1 LKIEGKGYYDKNKWL
16 IDELSADLVQIHRIK
31 RVLHDAT
38 TKYQHAQII
47 KSATFGMC
55 LVLDGKIQSGE
66 KDEYIYHE
74 SLVHPAM
81 IAHPHPESVFIAGG
95 GEGATLR
102 DVLLHNTV
110 KKAVMV
116 DIDEEVVDLCRK
128 YLPTFH
134 RGSFD
139 DKRSE
144 IRYEDARAYIAETR
158 NRFDVAIIDLA
169 DPVEA
174 GPAQMLYTREFYQLV
189 KDKLKP
195 GGIMVVQSGQSGWI
209 NLNNFFAINSTLKS
223 VFKYVNPYQVYVP
236 SFVDLWG
243 FHTVSDQVD
252 VARLS
257 VAEINSRLAARVSG
271 KLNTYDG
278 ISHRGLF
285 SLPLRLRSKLART
298 RKVVTDSSPLVVY

>member
-1 LKIEGKGYYDKNKWL
+1 MEKINFYNKKRWL
-16 IDELSADLVQIHRIK
+16 IDELSSDLVQIHGIK
-31 RVLHDAT
+31 RILHE
-38 TKYQHAQII
+38 TKTRFQEAQIVNTV
-47 KSATFGMC
+47 TFGMC

-66 KDEYIYHE
+66 KDEFIYHE

-81 IAHPHPESVFIAGG
+81 IAHPCPENVFIAGG

-102 DVLLHNTV
+102 DVLLHKTV

-134 RGSFD
+134 SGSFD

-144 IRYEDARAYIAETR
+144 LRYEDARKYIADTGD
-158 NRFDVAIIDLA
+158 RFDVAIIDLA

-189 KDKLKP
+189 KDKLRP
-195 GGIMVVQSGQSGWI
+195 GGIMVVQSGQSGWM
-209 NLNNFFAINSTLKS
+209 NLGNFLAINGTLKS
-223 VFKYVNPYQVYVP
+223 IFKYVNPYQAYIP

-243 FHTVSDQVD
+243 YHTASDD
-252 VARLS
+252 LNAGRLTAR
-257 VAEINSRLAARVSG
+257 EINSRIA
-271 KLNTYDG
+271 
-278 ISHRGLF
+278 
-285 SLPLRLRSKLART
+285 
-298 RKVVTDSSPLVVY
+298 

>member
-1 LKIEGKGYYDKNKWL
+1 MEKTGFYNKNKWL
-16 IDELSADLVQIHRIK
+16 IDELSTDLVQIHGIK
-31 RVLHDAT
+31 RVLHDTT
-38 TKYQHAQII
+38 TKFQYAQIMET
-47 KSATFGMC
+47 ATFGIC

-81 IAHPHPESVFIAGG
+81 IAHPHPRNVFIAGG

-102 DVLLHNTV
+102 EVLMYKTV

-116 DIDEEVVDLCRK
+116 DIDEEVVNLCRK

-134 RGSFD
+134 RGAFD
-139 DKRSE
+139 DKRAE
-144 IRYEDARAYIAETR
+144 LRYEDARKYIADTR
-158 NRFDVAIIDLA
+158 DRFDVAIIDLA

-189 KDKLKP
+189 KDKLTP

-209 NLNNFFAINSTLKS
+209 NLKNFFAINGTLKS
-223 VFKYVNPYQVYVP
+223 IFKYVRPYQVYVP

-243 FHTVSDQVD
+243 FHVVSDQVD
-252 VARLS
+252 AGRLS
-257 VAEINSRLAARVSG
+257 PREINSRIAERVSG
-271 KLNTYDG
+271 SLRTYDG
-278 ISHRGLF
+278 IAHQGML
-285 SLPLRLRSKLART
+285 SLPKRLRQKLGRT
-298 RKVVTDSSPLVVY
+298 HKVITDQSPLVVY